1 MLRGVKEK
9 PVLSNEE
16 LEEAVLQSI
25 KENKKAVVLLDGLLF
40 IKNSTAFENMLN
52 LMEHIKDK
60 IATKEAIFIASV
72 NTDVLAKE
80 QREQLENEFVKIDG
94 WRKGE

>member
-1 MLRGVKEK
+1 L
-9 PVLSNEE
+9 VLKT
-16 LEEAVLQSI
+16 LKIDLFT